1 MILVLLTFSA
11 TIYFAQSVNGQ
22 QTFIEGGLEGTAG
35 NSITLANYRA
45 IETAYAREFMRAA
58 DSNQPFTSQITYLQ
72 QVNINF
78 CLKEG
83 HLV

>member
-1 MILVLLTFSA
+1 VLLTFSA

-22 QTFIEGGLEGTAG
+22 QSTFIEGGLEGTAG

-72 QVNINF
+72 QVNANF
-78 CLKEG
+78 YLKEG